1 MATYF
6 RLLDV
11 GRQFFDSNG
20 DPLNGGKLYTYEAG
34 TTTNKTTYQDDGGAA
49 SHANPIILDSAGRVS
64 AEVWGT
70 TGAYK
75 IKLDNSLDSNI
86 WTRDDIVGF
95 NDTAETSASEW
106 IASGLTPT
114 YIGATSFSFAG
125 DQTTVYHA
133 GRRLKITDNSGT
145 VYATI
150 ISAVFGALTTV
161 TVAVDAGGSL
171 TSPVTAVQYGVM
183 SATNTSHPIASP
195 ASDCRFY
202 AVPSA
207 NQGSVTSGSNIKIL
221 YQTESYDAGADYA
234 SSAFVAPATG
244 VYSLTATV
252 QTLTTLTD
260 GKAAYAWFSVG
271 GATTPLSG
279 SRVSMGVGD
288 LVTINLA
295 YEGPLTKDD
304 SVAVYFRH
312 DLGSDVTMNA
322 NGSFATMSF
331 SGSRI
336 A

>member
-34 TTTNKTTYQDDGGAA
+34 TTTNKSTYQDDAGASA
-49 SHANPIILDSAGRVS
+49 HANPIILDSAGRVS

-75 IKLDNSLDSNI
+75 LKLDNSLDSSI

-150 ISAVFGALTTV
+150 ITSAFGAVTTI

-171 TSPVTAVQYGVM
+171 TSPVTAVQYGLM

-202 AVPSA
+202 AIPSA
-207 NQGSVTSGSNIKIL
+207 NQTGVVTGTATKIN

-244 VYSLTATV
+244 AYRLTATI
-252 QTLTTLTD
+252 QTLTSLTD
-260 GKAAYAWFSVG
+260 GKEAFAWFSVG
-271 GATTPLSG
+271 GATTPLAG
-279 SRVSMGVGD
+279 TRESMGASD
-288 LVTINLA
+288 FVTMNIA

-312 DLGSDVTMNA
+312 NLGSDVEMNA
-322 NGSFATMSF
+322 TGTFAKMFF

>member
-34 TTTNKTTYQDDGGAA
+34 TATNKTTYQDDAGG
-49 SHANPIILDSAGRVS
+49 SPHANPIILDSAGRVS

-75 IKLDNSLDSNI
+75 LKLDNSLDSTI

-95 NDTAETSASEW
+95 NDTAETSVSEW

-145 VYATI
+145 VYASI
-150 ISAVFGALTTV
+150 ISSVYGALTTV
-161 TVAVDAGGSL
+161 TVDVDNGGSL

-183 SATNTSHPIASP
+183 SAVNTSHPIASP
-195 ASDCRFY
+195 ATLYAFY
-202 AVPSA
+202 AVPSG
-207 NQGSVTSGSNIKIL
+207 NQASVTSGSSIKIL
-221 YQTESYDAGADYA
+221 YQTESYDYGANYS

-244 VYSLTATV
+244 VYRLTATV
-252 QTLTTLTD
+252 QTLTNLTD
-260 GKAAYAWFSVG
+260 GKTAFAWFSKG
-271 GATTPLSG
+271 GATNPLSG
-279 SRVSMGVGD
+279 SRMTLGVSSPV
-288 LVTINLA
+288 LINIT
-295 YEGPLTKDD
+295 YEGPLTLGD

-312 DLGSDVTMNA
+312 DLGSDVTTDA
-322 NGSFATMSF
+322 NGVYGDMSFA
-331 SGSRI
+331 GSRI